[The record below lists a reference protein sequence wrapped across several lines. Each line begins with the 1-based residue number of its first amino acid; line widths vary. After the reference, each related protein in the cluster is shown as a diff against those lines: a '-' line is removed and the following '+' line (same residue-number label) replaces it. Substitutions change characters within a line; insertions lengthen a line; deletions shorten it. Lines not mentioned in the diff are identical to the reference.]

1 VIAAC
6 EESAAYLS
14 TATTEFRKFKSVVG
28 PDAVVI
34 DSLAE
39 YTGPDGEKS
48 VVASCDIYDF
58 MNGEVA
64 TITSY
69 TVEVAEDR
77 PTDVASVHD
86 RMR

>member
-1 VIAAC
+1 MMPSRPIQR
-6 EESAAYLS
+6 
-14 TATTEFRKFKSVVG
+14 FRGV
-28 PDAVVI
+28 PQ
-34 DSLAE
+34 
-39 YTGPDGEKS
+39 YTGPDGEQS
-48 VVASCDIYDF
+48 VVASFDIYDF

-64 TITSY
+64 TIISY